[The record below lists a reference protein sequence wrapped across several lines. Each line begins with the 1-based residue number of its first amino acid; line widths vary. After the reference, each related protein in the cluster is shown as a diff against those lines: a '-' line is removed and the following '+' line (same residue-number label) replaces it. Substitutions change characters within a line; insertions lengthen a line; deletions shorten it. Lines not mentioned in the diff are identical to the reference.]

1 MNQLYYPVENFTDFN
16 MNNVTLDP
24 YTNIVLSTE
33 DSIKGLN
40 KLSEDVLIIKKEI
53 YAELHLTIKILSETS
68 NNITDIKNKTMLKK
82 PNINK
87 KI

>member
-33 DSIKGLN
+33 DSIKLF
-40 KLSEDVLIIKKEI
+40 K
-53 YAELHLTIKILSETS
+53 
-68 NNITDIKNKTMLKK
+68 
-82 PNINK
+82 
-87 KI
+87 